1 MLDEGYNS
9 KSGKSKYDFFTDL
22 VNVIISEPV
31 SITSVNGVKL
41 LEEGIMRYPEECGSL
56 WVRLSDYFIRLGE
69 FEQARLTLEKALN
82 TINSAKDFGLVFN
95 AYCKFEEE
103 MINALANKDIREK

>member
-1 MLDEGYNS
+1 
-9 KSGKSKYDFFTDL
+9 
-22 VNVIISEPV
+22 
-31 SITSVNGVKL
+31 
-41 LEEGIMRYPEECGSL
+41 MRYPEECGSL